1 MRIDHPRLWGLI
13 VLAAAAC
20 TGDRGPQGEPGEPGT
35 VDPALSPIDKA
46 LVAIGGEEAV
56 ADLATVRLE
65 VEGTRYFQ
73 GEEYAPGD
81 ALPLASEYTGVLTYD
96 ADGDASRFDIT
107 RTVKAF
113 DAMVPEQS
121 YSEIVRGDLGHVSGE
136 DGLFGGSSGDLA
148 SAGTAAIRK
157 ERRLLLPEL
166 ILRDVA
172 RDRSLATDAGDA
184 LLDGSL
190 HHLVQ
195 IEGAVAP
202 ITLYVDAETGR
213 ISKLTTLESDH
224 VLRDTEITAFFADW
238 QSTDGGLRFPRQVY
252 LASGD
257 DVVLAERRTAVDVN
271 VTIDEGDLELP
282 PDANPTYVAEDARLG
297 DLDQH
302 FHQAFGA
309 IGFRL
314 DVVQSQVDA
323 MELAPGVW
331 RLGGGTHNS
340 MAIAQSS
347 GVVIIDAPLYG
358 ARSQAILAWAA
369 EQFPDRPVSRL
380 IVSHFHDDHVGGVRD
395 FVAAGVPVISGSGT
409 EGFLERSIAAPS
421 TLEVDPLAAHP
432 MPLDI
437 TRVAPGEVKRLPDAN
452 HPIDII
458 PIANQHAIDMV
469 YVRLPEDDLTFVADL
484 YSPGFPP
491 AFPIALKEAI
501 YQSMLAHGGSGDMI
515 VGAHGGVAPFSQLAM
530 EAGHDPD

>member
-1 MRIDHPRLWGLI
+1 MRIIQLGFWGVVALS
-13 VLAAAAC
+13 AAAC
-20 TGDRGPQGEPGEPGT
+20 TGERGPKGDPGEPGT

-56 ADLATVRLE
+56 AGLSTIRLE

-73 GEEYAPGD
+73 GEEYSLESP
-81 ALPLASEYTGVLTYD
+81 LPVASEYAGVLTYD

-113 DAMVPEQS
+113 DATVPEQS
-121 YSEIVRGDLGHVSGE
+121 YSEIVIGDLGHVSGE

-157 ERRLLLPEL
+157 ERRLLLPQL
-166 ILRDVA
+166 ILREVA

-184 LLDGSL
+184 IYDGSL
-190 HHLVQ
+190 HHLVEIQ
-195 IEGAVAP
+195 GGVAP
-202 ITLYVDAETGR
+202 ITLYVNAETGR
-213 ISKLTTLESDH
+213 IAKLTTLESDH
-224 VLRDTEITAFFADW
+224 VLRDTEVTAFFADW
-238 QSTDGGLRFPRQVY
+238 QPTDGGPWFPRQVY

-257 DVVLAERRTAVDVN
+257 DVVLAERRTAVDVD
-271 VTIDEGDLELP
+271 VSADQLAFP
-282 PDANPTYVAEDARLG
+282 PDADPSFVAEDARLG
-297 DLDQH
+297 DLDHH

-314 DVVQSQVDA
+314 DVVQDHVDA
-323 MELAPGVW
+323 MELAPGVY

-340 MAIAQSS
+340 LAIAQAS
-347 GVVIIDAPLYG
+347 GVVIVDAPLYG
-358 ARSQAILAWAA
+358 ARSRAILAWAA

-380 IVSHFHDDHVGGVRD
+380 IVTHFHDDHVGGVRD

-432 MPLDI
+432 APLDI
-437 TRVAPGEVKRLPDAN
+437 TRVAAGGNKRLPDAS
-452 HPIDII
+452 HPIEII
-458 PIANQHAIDMV
+458 PVANQHAVDMV
-469 YVRLPEDDLTFVADL
+469 YVRLPEDHIAFVADL

-501 YQSMLAHGGSGDMI
+501 YQSLLAHGGSGDMI
-515 VGAHGGVAPFSQLAM
+515 VGAHGGVAPFSQLAS